1 MKEDTYEEFENAV
14 TLSLN
19 SVSAEKK
26 RTLRANDK
34 DFVTKEMRKAIM
46 RRSYLEN
53 QKFELKTEESILAFK
68 KQKNYC
74 NRLRKRT
81 RKNYYDNLDLRKI
94 TDNNKFWDTLCP
106 LFSDKGGIREKIVL
120 VENNEIISGKEEVAE
135 IFNNYFAGSADSLG
149 ITENKLL
156 LTSVPETDIDVEKCI
171 KKFESHPSIIN
182 IKRHVQIDVR
192 FDYSPITYKE
202 IENEI
207 SALNPKKNGG
217 CISTKLLKEI
227 CPMVCKPLANIWNTQ
242 LIKNKTFS
250 GKLKLGDITPVFKAL
265 ESTLKKNYRPITVL
279 IVVSKIFEKI
289 MDKQANDFIESFY
302 ADTGRDLTVK

>member
-1 MKEDTYEEFENAV
+1 MTVTVLKTTFPKAEPRIVTYRTPYETKDLLYALSINLRKMKEDTYEEFENAV

-46 RRSYLEN
+46 RRSFLEN

-120 VENNEIISGKEEVAE
+120 VENNEIISGKKEVAE

-156 LTSVPETDIDVEKCI
+156 LNSVPETDIDVEKCI

-192 FDYSPITYKE
+192 FDYSPITHKE
-202 IENEI
+202 IENF
-207 SALNPKKNGG
+207 SRL
-217 CISTKLLKEI
+217 TK
-227 CPMVCKPLANIWNTQ
+227 VH
-242 LIKNKTFS
+242 S
-250 GKLKLGDITPVFKAL
+250 
-265 ESTLKKNYRPITVL
+265 PIYM
-279 IVVSKIFEKI
+279 VSKRAFDIDYQRSK
-289 MDKQANDFIESFY
+289 N
-302 ADTGRDLTVK
+302 